1 MANMAVSVREE
12 TDATPVA
19 VCAVLTDPAKM
30 HLWVNG
36 VQSANWDEGS
46 SLHPGGRFSM
56 KYRYARR
63 VSDITMEV
71 TVAEAGS
78 RFEYHT
84 VKGPY
89 PIEAKFTLE
98 PLAAGTAVTYSQNA
112 ISDSKLAALGFILT
126 GWFAKRMVR
135 RQLRKDIEK
144 LGALAKSG
152 TQAGSAMPA
161 SPQNG

>member
-1 MANMAVSVREE
+1 MANIATSVQVSSS
-12 TDATPVA
+12 ASA
-19 VCAVLTDPAKM
+19 AALYAVLTDPAKM
-30 HLWVNG
+30 HLWENG
-36 VQSANWDEGS
+36 VQSATWDEGS
-46 SLHPGGRFSM
+46 SLEPGGRFSM

-98 PLAAGTAVTYSQNA
+98 PLATGTAVTYSQNA
-112 ISDSKLAALGFILT
+112 KSDSKLTALGFILT
-126 GWFAKRMVR
+126 GWFAPRMVR

-144 LGALAKSG
+144 LVALASSDDP
-152 TQAGSAMPA
+152 AASDAPA
-161 SPQNG
+161 SG